1 MKKQTIAGVALVL
14 GMLSVG
20 AVSASAAGSCC
31 IDGKC
36 SDQPTVQQFTKE
48 TATLRST
55 LKAKDI
61 ELRELAGYD
70 SYDIRKQQGLEEEI
84 KEIKDKIIV
93 AGEKYG
99 IPACCR
105 V

>member
-1 MKKQTIAGVALVL
+1 MLV
-14 GMLSVG
+14 MLSVG
-20 AVSASAAGSCC
+20 AGSASAAGSCC

-48 TATLRST
+48 TAELRSA

-70 SYDIRKQQGLEEEI
+70 TYDFRKQQALEEEL
-84 KEIKDKIIV
+84 KTLKAKISAV
-93 AGEKYG
+93 GQKYD

-105 V
+105 G

>member
-1 MKKQTIAGVALVL
+1 MKKQTIAGVVLVL

-20 AVSASAAGSCC
+20 ALSASAAGSCC

-36 SDQPTVQQFTKE
+36 SDQPTVQQFTRE
-48 TATLRST
+48 TASLTGA

-61 ELRELAGYD
+61 KLRELAAYD
-70 SYDIRKQQGLEEEI
+70 TYDIRKQQGLEEEI
-84 KEIKDKIIV
+84 KVLKEKINTV
-93 AGEKYG
+93 GEKFG

-105 V
+105 A